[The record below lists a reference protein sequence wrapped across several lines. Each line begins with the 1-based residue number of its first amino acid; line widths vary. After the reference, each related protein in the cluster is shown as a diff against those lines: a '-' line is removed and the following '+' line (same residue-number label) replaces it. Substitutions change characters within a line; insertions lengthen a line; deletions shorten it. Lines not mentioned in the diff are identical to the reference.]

1 MIGVPEVVLKAQI
14 LAGGRG
20 KGTFSSGLEG
30 GVKVTTMLD
39 SIPDLTKQMINHR
52 LVTKQT
58 PQDGVLVRKVS
69 VHFITIDPFFCI
81 RS

>member
-30 GVKVTTMLD
+30 GVKVTRMLD

-69 VHFITIDPFFCI
+69 AHFIAIYH
-81 RS
+81 SSH